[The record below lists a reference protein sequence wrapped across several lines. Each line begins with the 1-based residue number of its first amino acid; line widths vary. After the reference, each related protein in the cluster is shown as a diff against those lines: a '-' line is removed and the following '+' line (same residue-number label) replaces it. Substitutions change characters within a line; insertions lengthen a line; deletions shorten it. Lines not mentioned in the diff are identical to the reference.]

1 MKKVVSGILV
11 MCFCLLT
18 IITVVNA
25 SSINPLWYIGEQ
37 FNANGHK
44 VTEEVSR
51 TGNFYNGLE
60 LLEKY
65 SEGTMTIQLKGEK
78 KVLFIYASAGS
89 SKDVNISETGAL
101 NYRIVDNNYNAS
113 GTNDVR
119 LTWKQTT
126 SGHTA
131 ANLRY

>member
-1 MKKVVSGILV
+1 MKKVVSGFFV
-11 MCFCLLT
+11 MCFCLLAT
-18 IITVVNA
+18 VTVVNA
-25 SSINPLWYIGEQ
+25 SAISPLWYIGEQ
-37 FNANGHK
+37 FNANGHT
-44 VTEEVSR
+44 VTKEVSR

-65 SEGTMTIQLKGEK
+65 SDGTMTIQLKGEK
-78 KVLFIYASAGS
+78 KVLLVYTSAGS
-89 SKDVNISETGAL
+89 NKNVNISGKGAL
-101 NYRIVDNNYNAS
+101 NYQIVDNNYSAS
-113 GTNDVR
+113 GTNNVR

>member
-1 MKKVVSGILV
+1 
-11 MCFCLLT
+11 
-18 IITVVNA
+18 
-25 SSINPLWYIGEQ
+25 
-37 FNANGHK
+37 
-44 VTEEVSR
+44 
-51 TGNFYNGLE
+51 
-60 LLEKY
+60 
-65 SEGTMTIQLKGEK
+65 MTIQLKGEK

-89 SKDVNISETGAL
+89 SKDVNISGTGAL